1 MTRSR
6 QLWLLII
13 IFATFFCAFPDEVKA
28 QENRNDIFSVLN
40 IKRQAKVQGVVDDH
54 YYWLEYVYSNVAYND
69 DDSFWKKVRSV
80 FVDNDKK
87 IVFQIQQEILAG
99 DKPLVKA
106 SKILSVFDRN
116 EELIGSDIR
125 YRDTIITGR
134 RFQNSDR
141 IRIRASLSE
150 VTKERAATLKL
161 VIDGLNAVP
170 LVTSLTQGYLT
181 VASTIIDTIT
191 GVTSGPSETRKI
203 GTYTIHGVAELAE
216 TEYIA
221 IVAKGDEEKFRILIN
236 NPDSIPKTP
245 NELNAADRSR
255 LPSMVLMKVQFKNS
269 LYSPTQI
276 LSVNSP
282 VRPLIEND
290 IKAIAAAQNNYDKA
304 KQCVQL
310 RSALR
315 YLGPLTSLDEGYA
328 AMAAL
333 KEAGYDPERT
343 VHHEN
348 VGCLTY
354 QEIEDARAAGF
365 EWGNCNSVSCRVAKQ
380 FINNWVFG
388 RDSGVSAD
396 LINWEAVLGGDV
408 IDGSGNESQLRQA
421 LKLRRRYGDIEH
433 HKTYHNAVSY
443 NVIGA
448 MFGKKDTEN
457 CVYEVEVSVGLKN
470 TADVWRVDSV
480 IVSETGRVFKEDGLP
495 PSSNYTNLQK
505 CSEP

>member
-1 MTRSR
+1 MSR
-6 QLWLLII
+6 QLRLPAII
-13 IFATFFCAFPDEVKA
+13 LATVFFVFSDPATA
-28 QENRNDIFSVLN
+28 QEHHNDIFSVLT
-40 IKRQAKVQGVVDDH
+40 IERQNEIQGVVDDH
-54 YYWLEYVYSNVAYND
+54 YYWLEYVYSNVSQEA
-69 DDSFWKKVRSV
+69 DDSFLGKVRSV

-125 YRDTIITGR
+125 YRDTIISGR

-150 VTKERAATLKL
+150 VTTERAATLKL
-161 VIDGLNAVP
+161 VIDELNAVP
-170 LVTSLTQGYLT
+170 LVTSFTQGYLT
-181 VASTIIDTIT
+181 VASTIIDAIT
-191 GVTSGPSETRKI
+191 GVTAGPSEKRKI
-203 GTYTIHGVAELAE
+203 GTYTIHGVGELAK
-216 TEYIA
+216 TEFVA
-221 IVAKGDEEKFRILIN
+221 IVAKGDESKYRALIS
-236 NPDSIPKTP
+236 NPGSIPKTP

-255 LPSMVLMKVQFKNS
+255 LPSMVLMRVQFKKS

-276 LSVNSP
+276 LSANSP
-282 VRPLIEND
+282 VRPLIENE
-290 IKAIAAAQNNYDKA
+290 IKAIAQGQNNYEKA
-304 KQCVQL
+304 KECVQL

-315 YLGPLTSLDEGYA
+315 YLGPLTSTDEGYA

-333 KEAGYDPERT
+333 KDAGYDPERT
-343 VHHEN
+343 VQHEN

-365 EWGNCNSVSCRVAKQ
+365 EWGNCNFVSCRVAKQ
-380 FINNWVFG
+380 YINNWVFG

-396 LINWEAVLGGDV
+396 VINWEAVLGGDV

-433 HKTYHNAVSY
+433 HKTYRNAVSY
-443 NVIGA
+443 NVIGV
-448 MFGKKDTEN
+448 MFGKKENVN
-457 CVYEVEVSVGLKN
+457 CVYDVEVSVGLRKF
-470 TADVWRVDSV
+470 ADVWRVDSV

-495 PSSNYTNLQK
+495 PSSNYNNLPK